1 LNLRFPGQY
10 ADDESGTYY
19 NYFRDYDPATGR
31 YLESDPL
38 GLLGGSLSPYAY
50 ASGNPIIYI
59 DPFGLCWI
67 YSQSTGQ
74 LTHVDASG
82 KVDYTA
88 NGGYSGYG
96 AGLNNPAMQNVS
108 AKQHG
113 DPAGPIPQGTY
124 SIGPP
129 HYSPNTGPMTMNL
142 DPIKGTNTF
151 GRTLFRIHGDNS
163 AHNHTAS
170 MGCIIEPPNVRK
182 RIADGHD
189 NCLKVVP

>member
-1 LNLRFPGQY
+1 VFL
-10 ADDESGTYY
+10 SGRLAIKGCALHQ
-19 NYFRDYDPATGR
+19 NWQRDFDPLTGR
-31 YLESDPL
+31 YIESDPL
-38 GLLGGSLSPYAY
+38 GLLGGSLSLYAY

-82 KVDYTA
+82 NVDYTA

-96 AGLNNPAMQNVS
+96 AGLMNPAMQNVQS
-108 AKQHG
+108 QQPG
-113 DPAGPIPQGTY
+113 DSAGPIPQGEY
-124 SIGPP
+124 SIGAP

-151 GRTLFRIHGDNS
+151 GRTLLRIHGDNN

-170 MGCIIEPPNVRK
+170 TGCIVEPPNVRK
-182 RIADGHD
+182 RIADSRD